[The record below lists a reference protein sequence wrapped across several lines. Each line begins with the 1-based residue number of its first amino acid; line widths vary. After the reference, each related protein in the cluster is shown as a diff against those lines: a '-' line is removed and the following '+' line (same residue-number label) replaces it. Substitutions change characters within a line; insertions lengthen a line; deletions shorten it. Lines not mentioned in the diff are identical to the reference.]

1 MTPKQGILKA
11 SGRGLGDGRNA
22 SAPPPRYA
30 SDMYKNEDNQ
40 SVANYLVAKE
50 VAKYIAV
57 NDHKEKYRK
66 IDK

>member
-1 MTPKQGILKA
+1 MGEML
-11 SGRGLGDGRNA
+11 L
-22 SAPPPRYA
+22 PPPRYA

-40 SVANYLVAKE
+40 SVANYLVAEE

-57 NDHKEKYRK
+57 NDHKEKYRE